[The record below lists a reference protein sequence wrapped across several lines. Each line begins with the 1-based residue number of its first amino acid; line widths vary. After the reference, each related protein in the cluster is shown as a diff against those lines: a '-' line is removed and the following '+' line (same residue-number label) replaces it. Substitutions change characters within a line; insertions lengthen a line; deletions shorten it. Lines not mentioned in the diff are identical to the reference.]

1 MIPFARIITYGNVL
15 PKTNIKKVVSFYGF
29 VYVLYDDGTAYGTGA
44 NGVGQLGDGT
54 LINRYDTWIKC
65 PIENIKDIY
74 VGVDCTLIITEN
86 NKVYFTGFR
95 GSLGATTGYFN
106 TFTDITSTF
115 SNFDLNNAKLLFG
128 SRGLFLLQ
136 DEQLY
141 AIGQGTYASRDQYG
155 NVGLGTTASS
165 SFKRVASGVKEIYS
179 SLSSA
184 SDASFYISTTGELYG
199 TGRNLYGT
207 LGLGFA
213 SEQPTFYKV
222 PFTLPIKTIN
232 LSATNILITTE
243 SNDVYMSGFRGS
255 GLCADGTTAS
265 AYYTTLTKNT
275 LIDSELAS
283 KFVQY
288 TNSFCSD
295 GAIYLCTSESIYSA
309 GTDYY
314 GRFGLGNTTTTIY
327 STLVQNGFLQ
337 NVTFDPTHIVQGG
350 FFVYYWHEDTVYA
363 VGNKQWIPGSTEDF
377 SRWAKVPTQPR
388 IL

>member
-1 MIPFARIITYGNVL
+1 MIPFPRIISYGNIL
-15 PKTNIKKVVSFYGF
+15 PKTKIKKVVSYYGF
-29 VYVLYDDGTAYGTGA
+29 VFVLYDDGQAFGTGD
-44 NGVGQLGDGT
+44 NTSGQLGDGT
-54 LINRYDTWIKC
+54 LVNKNTWVKC

-86 NKVYFTGFR
+86 NKVFFTGYR
-95 GSLGATTGYFN
+95 ASLGASSGYLN

-115 SNFDLNNAKLLFG
+115 NNFDLNKAKLMFG

-141 AIGQGTYASRDQYG
+141 AIGQGTYASNNIYG
-155 NVGLGTTASS
+155 NVGLGATSSS

-179 SLSSA
+179 SLSSS
-184 SDASFYISTTGELYG
+184 SDASFYISTTGELFG

-232 LSATNILITTE
+232 LSSMNVLITTE
-243 SNDVYMSGFRGS
+243 NNEVYMSGNRS
-255 GLCADGTTAS
+255 NGLCADGSSAS

-288 TNSFCSD
+288 TNSFCSE
-295 GAIYLCTSESIYSA
+295 GAIYLCTSESIYSS
-309 GTDYY
+309 GSDYY
-314 GRFGLGNTTTTIY
+314 GRFGIGNTSTIIY

-337 NVTFDPTHIVQGG
+337 DIIFDPTHVVQGG
-350 FFVYYWHEDTVYA
+350 YYVYYWHENTVYA
-363 VGNKQWIPGSTEDF
+363 VGNSRWIPGSTEDF
-377 SRWAKVPTQPR
+377 TKWNKVPMQPR
-388 IL
+388 II